1 MKIAIT
7 SSVFAVSFFARL
19 ITAASATFSLKVDAP
34 DTKVDGFNVYLDSDY
49 RVMLAK
55 TDQSLSATIQDDG
68 TLLLDD
74 GKTMGI
80 GRNYLS
86 AKAISSAWIVA
97 EPWAIEGGKLTLYG
111 GNFHSVYSRSDDVYV
126 LGSSNAAAGRPD
138 MIEVNIIPLNSEGNV
153 VADYSA
159 GSVSSSL
166 AASSATTVS
175 SFLSSTTSVI
185 TSSESTSE
193 QSSSEVVKSTFYSSS
208 SSSSSS
214 SFSPSSSST
223 YISSESHSEQNN
235 SKVVKPTSNSPESYS
250 QSATSDEAASS
261 TEVTT
266 TTGTF
271 ETRTEMNTAEKPST
285 ISKSTATFNGTTSFE
300 AIYSGAA
307 LRNGLDFSAVLLV
320 AYALV

>member
-19 ITAASATFSLKVDAP
+19 ITAASATFSLKLDAP

-97 EPWAIEGGKLTLYG
+97 EPWAIEGGKLKLYG
-111 GNFHSVYSRSDDVYV
+111 GNFHSVYSGSDNVYV

-138 MIEVNIIPLNSEGNV
+138 MIEVNIIPVNSEGNV

-193 QSSSEVVKSTFYSSS
+193 QSSSEVVKSTSYSSS
-208 SSSSSS
+208 SSS
-214 SFSPSSSST
+214 PSSSST
-223 YISSESHSEQNN
+223 SFSSNSHSEQN
-235 SKVVKPTSNSPESYS
+235 SSEVAKPTSKSSERYS
-250 QSATSDEAASS
+250 QSVTSDEAASS
-261 TEVTT
+261 TEGTT
-266 TTGTF
+266 TTGAL
-271 ETRTEMNTAEKPST
+271 ETRTETNTAEKPST
-285 ISKSTATFNGTTSFE
+285 IAKSTAIFNGTTSFE

-307 LRNGLDFSAVLLV
+307 LKNGLDFGAVLLA

>member
-86 AKAISSAWIVA
+86 AKATSSAWIVA

-111 GNFHSVYSRSDDVYV
+111 GNFHSVYSGSDDVYV

-138 MIEVNIIPLNSEGNV
+138 MIEVNIIPLNSEGNA

-208 SSSSSS
+208 SSS
-214 SFSPSSSST
+214 FSPSSSST

-235 SKVVKPTSNSPESYS
+235 SEVVKPTSNSPESYS

>member
-86 AKAISSAWIVA
+86 AKAASSAWIVA

-111 GNFHSVYSRSDDVYV
+111 GNFHSVYSGSDDVYV

-138 MIEVNIIPLNSEGNV
+138 MIEVNIIPLNSEGNA

-208 SSSSSS
+208 SSS
-214 SFSPSSSST
+214 FSPSSSST

-235 SKVVKPTSNSPESYS
+235 SEVVKPTSNSPESYS

-261 TEVTT
+261 TEITT